1 MQYGAQRARL
11 PLCVVH
17 GKGSSLLGR
26 DWLQH
31 LCLDWPSICHVQ
43 SVEQTAV
50 NSILDR
56 HKNVFREELGT
67 LQGFEAKIYVDPTA
81 KPVLCKACSVP
92 YAMKV
97 KVEEELERLVKQ
109 GILEPVEFAE
119 WAAPIV
125 LVVKSDKSS
134 VRICGDFKLTVNK
147 ASKLDQYPIPRMED
161 LFATLNGGKTFTKLN
176 MQQA

>member
-1 MQYGAQRARL
+1 MYLQTSLPNKPLQENTTRLRTYSGEQLVILGQLKVEMQYGAQRARL

-17 GKGSSLLGR
+17 RKGSSLLGR

-56 HKNVFREELGT
+56 HKNVFRDELGT

-81 KPVLCKACSVP
+81 KPVFV
-92 YAMKV
+92 
-97 KVEEELERLVKQ
+97 RLVQ
-109 GILEPVEFAE
+109 C
-119 WAAPIV
+119 
-125 LVVKSDKSS
+125 SM
-134 VRICGDFKLTVNK
+134 R
-147 ASKLDQYPIPRMED
+147 
-161 LFATLNGGKTFTKLN
+161 
-176 MQQA
+176 